1 MNTESFDPFA
11 WLLPLL
17 LLGLAPFAA
26 ILVTSYVKLVVVF
39 ALVRNGLGVQQ
50 VPPNLVINGLAVILS
65 IYIMAPV
72 VVQVSEELERR
83 QSPPGAAQ
91 WRTQELVAALSQAR
105 EPLREFLLKHGQ
117 ERERK
122 FFARTAARIWPPEIA
137 QKVSERD
144 FLIVIPAFTLSELT
158 AAFQIGF
165 VVYLCFIGVDLIVAN
180 ILLALGMSMVS
191 PTVIAV
197 PFKLLLFIALNGWST
212 LVHSL
217 VLSYR

>member
-50 VPPNLVINGLAVILS
+50 VPPNLVLNGLAVILS

-72 VVQVSEELERR
+72 VVQVTEELERR
-83 QSPPGAAQ
+83 QSQAGPSA
-91 WRTQELVAALSQAR
+91 WRTQELVAALTQAR
-105 EPLREFLLKHGQ
+105 EPLRDFLLKHGH

-137 QKVSERD
+137 QKVDERH

-197 PFKLLLFIALNGWST
+197 PFKLLLFTALNGWST
-212 LVHSL
+212 LVHNL